1 MTFVADPGMYAKQDR
16 FEANRQRLQNQ
27 KFDRVGRKE
36 IRKMDMA
43 KYEANR
49 RKLQNQKFDRVG
61 RKEIRKMDMA
71 KYEANRK
78 KLQNQKLNRVKK
90 KPPTIDTTYN
100 YDVNVRFCD
109 HPRPGSIFRLPD
121 IPQIVRGPTLVL
133 LPSGK
138 EITVPASAKHEVV
151 AEADIHNATEGNLK
165 LESLL
170 KLLTLK
176 DSDKTGTVLQR
187 AMQHPREGLRLAN
200 HMGMNLAF

>member
-1 MTFVADPGMYAKQDR
+1 MSFVADPGMYAKQDR

-71 KYEANRK
+71 HA
-78 KLQNQKLNRVKK
+78 KK
-90 KPPTIDTTYN
+90 KTPTIDTTYN

>member
-1 MTFVADPGMYAKQDR
+1 MYAKQDLKIKSLT
-16 FEANRQRLQNQ
+16 ASQRTGHGKVRSQPQ
-27 KFDRVGRKE
+27 KAPKSKSLTASV
-36 IRKMDMA
+36 A
-43 KYEANR
+43 KRSEKWTWR
-49 RKLQNQKFDRVG
+49 STK
-61 RKEIRKMDMA
+61 
-71 KYEANRK
+71 RK
-78 KLQNQKLNRVKK
+78 KLQKSKFAKK
-90 KPPTIDTTYN
+90 NTNNWHNYN

-176 DSDKTGTVLQR
+176 DSTKRALYCSG

-200 HMGMNLAF
+200 HMGMNEFSFLIQKSELNKL

>member
-1 MTFVADPGMYAKQDR
+1 MSFVADPGMYAKQDR

-71 KYEANRK
+71 RA
-78 KLQNQKLNRVKK
+78 KK
-90 KPPTIDTTYN
+90 KIDTNYN

-121 IPQIVRGPTLVL
+121 IPQIVRGPTLIL

-138 EITVPASAKHEVV
+138 EITVPASSKHEVV
-151 AEADIHNATEGNLK
+151 AEANIHNATEGNLK